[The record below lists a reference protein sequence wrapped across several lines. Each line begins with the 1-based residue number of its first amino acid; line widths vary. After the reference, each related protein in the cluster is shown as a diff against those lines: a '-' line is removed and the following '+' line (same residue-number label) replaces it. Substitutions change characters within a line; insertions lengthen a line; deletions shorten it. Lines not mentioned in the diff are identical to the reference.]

1 MVCLH
6 AHIRNKKNSNV
17 TQFYHLISKKE
28 GNCKA
33 AVDVSDKLL
42 IVVYWVMKGR
52 QMYERLG

>member
-1 MVCLH
+1 MKTD
-6 AHIRNKKNSNV
+6 HIRNRMNSNV